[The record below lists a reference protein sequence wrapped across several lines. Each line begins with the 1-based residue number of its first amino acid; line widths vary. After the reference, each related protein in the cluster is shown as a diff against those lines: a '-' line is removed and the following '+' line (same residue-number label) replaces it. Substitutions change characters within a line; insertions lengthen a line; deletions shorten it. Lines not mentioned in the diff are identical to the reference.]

1 MAPLSSIFQGNPS
14 RALELER
21 QMTRD
26 KFFKGDER
34 ISNRR
39 LDNRLIQQNLE
50 DKFRRENLTR
60 GTGVTGLT
68 QKRDP
73 LGQDFSEFRR
83 QVANRFGP
91 TLSDIGSDIRSG
103 IGRFFD
109 DFRAKGPPVIQA
121 IRTAGQGFLDF
132 LNRPVPQNQMV
143 GTQRQTFDPQL
154 LAQIN
159 QGASEMNEVNSL
171 NATQRD
177 LYNMLRKDKGFS
189 HAEAFAQ
196 ASSQFQMA
204 NGGIATLQ

>member
-34 ISNRR
+34 ISNQR

-50 DKFRRENLTR
+50 DKFRRENLR
-60 GTGVTGLT
+60 GVTGVTGLT

-73 LGQDFSEFRR
+73 LGQNFADYRR

-109 DFRAKGPPVIQA
+109 DLRAKGPPVVQA
-121 IRTAGQGFLDF
+121 IRGVGQGFLDF
-132 LNRPVPQNQMV
+132 LNRPAPQNQMV
-143 GTQRQTFDPQL
+143 GTVRQTFDPML

-159 QGASEMNEVNSL
+159 QGTSEMDQVNSL

-177 LYNMLRKDKGFS
+177 LYNMLRKNRGFS
-189 HAEAFAQ
+189 HAEAFAE
-196 ASSQFQMA
+196 ASSKFQMA